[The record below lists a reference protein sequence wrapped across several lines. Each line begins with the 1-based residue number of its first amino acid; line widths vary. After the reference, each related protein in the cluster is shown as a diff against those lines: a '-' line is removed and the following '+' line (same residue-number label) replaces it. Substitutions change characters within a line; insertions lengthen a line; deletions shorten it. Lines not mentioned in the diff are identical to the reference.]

1 MKNRKVILI
10 VLMMG
15 TLMASL
21 DNSVVNVS
29 LPTISKQ
36 FGSNAGNVKW
46 IILAYMLGFCT
57 TMPLVDWLSEK
68 LGFQK
73 LFIVIVSIFT
83 FASLLCGLSTNLPQL
98 ISARVLQALGGGAIA
113 PTAMAM
119 LSRLYGK
126 EERGKAMGW
135 WGLGAVVG
143 PAIGPTLGGYL
154 TREYGWPNI
163 FFINVPIGVITVV
176 LSFFLLRGFKKQAPV
191 APNIKSTPAGQ
202 TEKFDFVGFTWLLLF
217 LTTFQYALSAFEKDG
232 LAAIEGYIISAV
244 AITALL
250 LFIREEKRTA
260 HPVID
265 LALFRNRIYVR
276 TLTII
281 FARSM
286 ALFGGLF
293 LMPFLFQDYLRY
305 NELQSG
311 LFMLPISACM
321 AFLLPISGKWADKH
335 GSRNITT
342 VALILLCLSNIIL
355 TFFSY
360 PTGILLILTATAVRG
375 VGLGLLVSPLTS
387 TAINALSAGQTTV
400 GASVLNL
407 FMQVAGSTGLAV
419 LTLVYSL
426 SNNLFQK
433 TQTVANAQYHSMSL
447 AFWFAAGI
455 VALAIIPSRGLP
467 SIGQKEISTKK
478 VTVQGDNHLRVH
490 AEDQLTP

>member
-1 MKNRKVILI
+1 MKNRKIILV

-29 LPTISKQ
+29 LPTISNQ

-68 LGFQK
+68 LGFFT
-73 LFIVIVSIFT
+73 LFISIVSIFT
-83 FASLLCGLSTNLPQL
+83 IASLLCGLSTNLPQL
-98 ISARVLQALGGGAIA
+98 IAARVLQALGGGAIS

-119 LSRLYGK
+119 LSRIYVK

-135 WGLGAVVG
+135 WGLGSVVG

-163 FFINVPIGVITVV
+163 FFINVPIGVIAVV
-176 LSFFLLRGFKKQAPV
+176 LSFFVLRGFKKQAAV
-191 APNIKSTPAGQ
+191 AGAAQTAPAQST
-202 TEKFDFVGFTWLLLF
+202 KFDFGGFSWLLLF
-217 LTTFQYALSAFEKDG
+217 LLSFQYALSAFEKDG
-232 LAAIEGYIISAV
+232 LAAIQGYAISAV
-244 AITALL
+244 AIIALL
-250 LFIREEKRTA
+250 LFIRKEKRTA
-260 HPVID
+260 NPVID
-265 LALFRNRIYVR
+265 LALFQNKIYVR

-293 LMPFLFQDYLRY
+293 LMPFLFQNYLRY

-321 AFLLPISGKWADKH
+321 AFLLPISGKWADKY

-342 VALILLCLSNIIL
+342 VALILLCLSNVIL

-360 PTGILLILTATAVRG
+360 PTGIPLILTATAVRG
-375 VGLGLLVSPLTS
+375 IGLGLLVSPLTS
-387 TAINALSAGQTTV
+387 TAINSLSARQTTV

-419 LTLVYSL
+419 LTLVATL
-426 SNNLFQK
+426 SEKLFLR
-433 TQTVANAQYHSMSL
+433 TQTPANAQYHSTSL

-467 SIGQKEISTKK
+467 SIGQKKTSDKK

-490 AEDQLTP
+490 AEEHPA